1 MTADTTRSN
10 VLYLFQAEGAK
21 ELGTHINASLVV
33 EDLQNVSL
41 EKSQKQSMKKST
53 KDLEGLLDG
62 DASLNQTGKKKQ
74 QLENED
80 FT

>member
-1 MTADTTRSN
+1 
-10 VLYLFQAEGAK
+10 
-21 ELGTHINASLVV
+21 
-33 EDLQNVSL
+33 
-41 EKSQKQSMKKST
+41 MKKST

-62 DASLNQTGKKKQ
+62 DASLTQTGKKKQ